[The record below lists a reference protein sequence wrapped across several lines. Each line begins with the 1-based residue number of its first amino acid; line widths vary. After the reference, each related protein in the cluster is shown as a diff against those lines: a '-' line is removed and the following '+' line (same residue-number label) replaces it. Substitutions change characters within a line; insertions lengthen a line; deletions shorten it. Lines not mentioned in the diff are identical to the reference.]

1 MICDYQTNKVYLAE
15 GIKGYPKVAENLLRL
30 LYDEEIEMEY
40 LPYSK
45 DKKHV
50 WARDYMPIQL
60 DEKRFVKYCYN
71 PDYLDE
77 YPDYIPP
84 YEKMCRKLKL
94 AGKDTRLVIDGGNV
108 VKLRNRVIMTDKVF
122 VENRPYT
129 DQFIKRKLEENFECE
144 VVFIP
149 WDKAEMFGHADGMVR
164 AIGENYVL
172 MNNYADFDM
181 QFRENL
187 KALLTSKGFIVE
199 ELFYNRPR
207 PSKYSWCYI
216 NFLQVGDRIFVPGVG
231 LEEDYMALE
240 QIQQYYP
247 HSKVILVPGCQ
258 DLVRDGG
265 ALNCISWTIK
275 DINISTLS
283 TRHYQQ
289 V

>member
-1 MICDYQTNKVYLAE
+1 M
-15 GIKGYPKVAENLLRL
+15 
-30 LYDEEIEMEY
+30 
-40 LPYSK
+40 
-45 DKKHV
+45 
-50 WARDYMPIQL
+50 
-60 DEKRFVKYCYN
+60 
-71 PDYLDE
+71 
-77 YPDYIPP
+77 
-84 YEKMCRKLKL
+84 
-94 AGKDTRLVIDGGNV
+94 
-108 VKLRNRVIMTDKVF
+108 KLRNRVIMTDKVF

-216 NFLQVGDRIFVPGVG
+216 NFLQVGDRILMPGVG
-231 LEEDYMALE
+231 LDEDYIALE

-247 HSKVILVPGCQ
+247 HSKVILVPDCQ

-289 V
+289 A